1 MENKQKIDTKKLSY
15 EDLSN
20 VCAQLEDKCRELAQ
34 QNFQLQ
40 QSQALIR
47 LDFLFKVL
55 DKKDCFDNSFVAD
68 CTTEIKN
75 LMVIKEAPEN
85 TPKKKES
92 AVGELSKKLKV

>member
-20 VCAQLEDKCRELAQ
+20 VCAQLEDKCRELAH

-47 LDFLFKVL
+47 LDFLFKVVE
-55 DKKDCFDNSFVAD
+55 KKDCFSAEFVKKCAA
-68 CTTEIKN
+68 EIVD
-75 LMVIKEAPEN
+75 LITIKEEN
-85 TPKKKES
+85 KDTHTIKK
-92 AVGELSKKLKV
+92 